1 MHIFWMLVQLIPNP
15 QWDHITVINTDNN
28 VQYVE
33 RYSVTKE
40 EEEKLN
46 SLIEIED
53 NALNDSLFT
62 NKGDVYS
69 LFYLHLFYFH

>member
-15 QWDHITVINTDNN
+15 QWDHITVINTENN

-46 SLIEIED
+46 SLIEIRD
-53 NALNDSLFT
+53 RGKS
-62 NKGDVYS
+62 
-69 LFYLHLFYFH
+69 